1 MWTLIWEEVRRIHQE
16 GFLLEVEHAKAHR
29 TKKKEKQ
36 EMSLFELFVT
46 DGSER
51 TDEKAKD
58 DAMLDGGEM
67 VQTRGIAVLS

>member
-1 MWTLIWEEVRRIHQE
+1 MDIDLGGGAQDSSGRISLGGRACQ
-16 GFLLEVEHAKAHR
+16 GAPL
-29 TKKKEKQ
+29 KKKEKQ

-58 DAMLDGGEM
+58 DAMLDGEEM
-67 VQTRGIAVLS
+67 AQTRGIAVLS